1 METCEISDSSLNL
14 ACSAVYARFK
24 RKNGLYSCQLVFA
37 RSKVV
42 PKGMSIPRGE
52 LYAAVLNAST
62 GHVVKSAL
70 GDYITNRLS
79 LTDSQIVLYW
89 INNSKLQL
97 KQWLRNRIIEIHRL
111 TKRENWYYINSKN
124 NIADLGTKRRA
135 KLSDVLDNS
144 IWVNG
149 HDWAKLD
156 KTQFPI
162 QSFEELKLNKEE
174 IKGYENEIL
183 KSEMID
189 VEWIDKHLEVIHS
202 KSYAVLEKGVPDKV
216 GERYLFSR
224 YIMDP
229 NKFRFRKVV
238 RIVALTI
245 PFVKNLKIRIK
256 STNNPNTG
264 LIIKNEIPA
273 QFKFQNDVYLV
284 TQGISPPPFNCENG
298 LVVALS
304 EQNISSA
311 LDYFYS
317 KATLEVKKF
326 LKGKS
331 YKNITIEKNGILYY
345 TGRILPSQIINNKS
359 NLSDVCMDLSMESFC
374 VPIIEKFSPLAFAV
388 INEVHW
394 YDNEANHS
402 GNETVMRYVQKIA
415 HIIEGRSLVGQFRKE
430 CPRCHY
436 LRKKCIDVAMGPIS
450 SDNLC
455 IAPAFYFSQVDIVGP
470 HNSYSNINK
479 RATSKIW
486 FVIFCCCVTGAVDI
500 KVCEDYSTS
509 SFVLAF
515 IRFSCKV
522 GFPKKLLPDAGSQ
535 LVKGCASM
543 TITFSDVQNRLHEY
557 GIIYEV
563 CPVGAHYM
571 HGKVERKIKH
581 VKESFAKHLYNDR
594 LSIIQWET
602 LGDQVA
608 NSINNLPIALGKVIK
623 DLENIDLITPNRL
636 LLARNNNRCP
646 VGQLSVTEDVGKII
660 QRNNDVFSV
669 WFRAWLTSYVPT
681 LVMQPKWFRSD
692 RDLKKG
698 DVVLFLKN
706 STNSINLE

>member
-1 METCEISDSSLNL
+1 M
-14 ACSAVYARFK
+14 
-24 RKNGLYSCQLVFA
+24 
-37 RSKVV
+37 
-42 PKGMSIPRGE
+42 
-52 LYAAVLNAST
+52 
-62 GHVVKSAL
+62 
-70 GDYITNRLS
+70 
-79 LTDSQIVLYW
+79 
-89 INNSKLQL
+89 QL
-97 KQWLRNRIIEIHRL
+97 KQWLRNRIIEIRWL

-189 VEWIDKHLEVIHS
+189 VDWINKHLEVIHS

-216 GERYLFSR
+216 GEIYLFSC

-238 RIVALTI
+238 RIVALI
-245 PFVKNLKIRIK
+245 ILFVKNLKIRIK
-256 STNNPNTG
+256 STNIPNIG
-264 LIIKNEIPA
+264 LIIKNEIPV
-273 QFKFQNDVYLV
+273 QFKFQNVYLV
-284 TQGISPPPFNCENG
+284 TQGISSPPFNCENG

-304 EQNISSA
+304 EQNISSV

-331 YKNITIEKNGILYY
+331 YKNITNEKNGILYY

-402 GNETVMRYVQKIA
+402 GNETVMRYVQKIM

-436 LRKKCIDVAMGPIS
+436 
-450 SDNLC
+450 
-455 IAPAFYFSQVDIVGP
+455 
-470 HNSYSNINK
+470 
-479 RATSKIW
+479 
-486 FVIFCCCVTGAVDI
+486 
-500 KVCEDYSTS
+500 
-509 SFVLAF
+509 
-515 IRFSCKV
+515 
-522 GFPKKLLPDAGSQ
+522 
-535 LVKGCASM
+535 
-543 TITFSDVQNRLHEY
+543 
-557 GIIYEV
+557 
-563 CPVGAHYM
+563 
-571 HGKVERKIKH
+571 
-581 VKESFAKHLYNDR
+581 
-594 LSIIQWET
+594 
-602 LGDQVA
+602 
-608 NSINNLPIALGKVIK
+608 
-623 DLENIDLITPNRL
+623 
-636 LLARNNNRCP
+636 
-646 VGQLSVTEDVGKII
+646 
-660 QRNNDVFSV
+660 
-669 WFRAWLTSYVPT
+669 
-681 LVMQPKWFRSD
+681 
-692 RDLKKG
+692 
-698 DVVLFLKN
+698 
-706 STNSINLE
+706 